1 MANTISESMM
11 VSEAPSTTQLAKR
24 EVADMIRF
32 LGIGRAKLTALVD
45 NVLYKDGNR
54 RKSKGLIGRRH
65 VNNVRYEMY
74 TRSPRPRKFTVTS
87 GTEISSSGLVMT
99 SVNGLNETMTLYNPR
114 TDTRCRVESIDT
126 LTIKGSSFGATTFSA
141 AAGDEL
147 TLMAP
152 AVKEGSTAT
161 MVINGSD
168 DQNFNTLQF
177 SRWGVS
183 ISWVLDKIKQLAGGK
198 RLTREEMYLLWEA
211 LEDQEATLLFSDYT
225 GDYATKNTTTGQQ
238 TGYTGEY
245 PTTKG
250 LKALAANS
258 GTAHNNGDLSFLRK
272 DLPALMGNLVNDDDM
287 YIAFCSNTYYGEI
300 VDEQDKKHQINENGE
315 LKAFGIKSDKIIT
328 AGPNIQ
334 LVKHNAFNTPALQGC
349 MLVFAPA
356 NVGYIALEGHDVK
369 SNNGIQTNAT
379 HGKVNELY
387 GYYGFETKDAGN
399 TITWVTDLL

>member
-1 MANTISESMM
+1 MANTITENMRVSES
-11 VSEAPSTTQLAKR
+11 PSISQLAKR
-24 EVADMIRF
+24 EVADVIRY
-32 LGIGRAKLTALVD
+32 LGFGHSKLTALVD
-45 NVLYKDGNR
+45 NVLYKDGAR

-87 GTEISSSGLVMT
+87 GTEISSSGLVMA

-114 TDTRCRVESIDT
+114 TDTRCRIEGIST
-126 LTIKGSSFGATTFSA
+126 LTITGSSFGETTFSA

-168 DQNFNTLQF
+168 DQNKNTLQY

-183 ISWVLDKIKQLAGGK
+183 ISWVLEKIKQLAGGK
-198 RLTREEMYLLWEA
+198 RLTREEMILLWEA

-225 GDYATKNTTTGQQ
+225 ADIGTKNTTTGEQ

-272 DLPALMGNLVNDDDM
+272 GLPALMGDLVNDDDM

-300 VDEQDKKHQINENGE
+300 VEQQNSNHQVNENGE
-315 LKAFGIKSDKIIT
+315 LKAFGVKSNKIIT

-334 LVKHNAFNTPALQGC
+334 LVKHNAFNTSALRDK
-349 MLVFAPA
+349 MLVFSPA
-356 NVGYIALEGHDVK
+356 NVGYVALEGHDIK
-369 SNNGIQTNAT
+369 ANKNIQTEAT
-379 HGKVNELY
+379 HGTINELY
-387 GYYGFETKDAGN
+387 GYYGLESKDAGN